1 MAPAGNSKQ
10 AHTAY
15 TVIRRISEMLGSRL
29 RMVTA
34 AVAGAIALAGCAN
47 MPADEAGTTAAT
59 SSPAPAPAPAAA
71 PVRPAP
77 APAPAASTAPPIKT
91 INLPDRGRVSLAEY
105 RARMREQL
113 MKTENATSDVADCAA
128 HASWVVP
135 RSASYDALKIP
146 TGALA
151 AGQATA
157 EPWSGRFSP
166 GKQAVPVSSVVTFAA
181 TAHKRKGGDDW
192 QPVKVRCGYDD
203 GMMLAYELQDSS
215 GATISEPAAAPAVPT
230 ATHASASK
238 SRKGAKGKS
247 TASKAGK
254 ASASKSVKSTSVKST
269 SAKSTSAKSTSTST
283 KASSKSKKKQ

>member
-1 MAPAGNSKQ
+1 M
-10 AHTAY
+10 
-15 TVIRRISEMLGSRL
+15 IRRISELLGSRL
-29 RMVTA
+29 RMVAA

-47 MPADEAGTTAAT
+47 LPADEAGAAA
-59 SSPAPAPAPAAA
+59 SPAPAPAAA
-71 PVRPAP
+71 PAP
-77 APAPAASTAPPIKT
+77 VPAASTQPPTKT
-91 INLPDRGRVSLAEY
+91 ITLPDRGRVSLSEY

-135 RSASYDALKIP
+135 RSATYDALKIP

-151 AGQATA
+151 AGQATT

-181 TAHKRKGGDDW
+181 TAHKRRGDDDW

-215 GATISEPAAAPAVPT
+215 GATISEPAAAPAVHT
-230 ATHASASK
+230 ATHTSASK
-238 SRKGAKGKS
+238 SRKGAKGK
-247 TASKAGK
+247 G
-254 ASASKSVKSTSVKST
+254 SASKS
-269 SAKSTSAKSTSTST
+269 SAKAAKSSSKTST
-283 KASSKSKKKQ
+283 KAATSAKPTSKPKKKQ

>member
-1 MAPAGNSKQ
+1 M
-10 AHTAY
+10 
-15 TVIRRISEMLGSRL
+15 IRRISAMLGGRL
-29 RMVTA
+29 RMVAA

-47 MPADEAGTTAAT
+47 LPDEAGGTSAA
-59 SSPAPAPAPAAA
+59 SPAPAPAPAAA
-71 PVRPAP
+71 PARPAA
-77 APAPAASTAPPIKT
+77 APTPPVSASPPIKT
-91 INLPDRGRVSLAEY
+91 INLPDRGRVSLSEY

-151 AGQATA
+151 AGQATT
-157 EPWSGRFSP
+157 ESWSGRFSP
-166 GKQAVPVSSVVTFAA
+166 GKQAVPVTSVVTFAA
-181 TAHKRKGGDDW
+181 TAHKRKGSDDW

-203 GMMLAYELQDSS
+203 GMMLAYELLDSS

-230 ATHASASK
+230 ATRASASK

-247 TASKAGK
+247 TASTSGK
-254 ASASKSVKSTSVKST
+254 ASGKSVKST
-269 SAKSTSAKSTSTST
+269 SAKSTSASGKTSG
-283 KASSKSKKKQ
+283 KSKKKQ

>member
-1 MAPAGNSKQ
+1 M
-10 AHTAY
+10 
-15 TVIRRISEMLGSRL
+15 IRRISAMLGGRL
-29 RMVTA
+29 RMVAA

-47 MPADEAGTTAAT
+47 MPDEATGSTAA
-59 SSPAPAPAPAAA
+59 SPAPASAAPAAA
-71 PVRPAP
+71 PARPAAIP
-77 APAPAASTAPPIKT
+77 APTVSTPPPVKT
-91 INLPDRGRVSLAEY
+91 INLPERGRVSLSEY

-113 MKTENATSDVADCAA
+113 MKTENASSDVADCAA

-151 AGQATA
+151 AGQATT
-157 EPWSGRFSP
+157 ESWNGRFSP

-181 TAHKRKGGDDW
+181 TAHKRKGSDDW

-203 GMMLAYELQDSS
+203 GMMLAYELLDSS

-230 ATHASASK
+230 ATGTSASK

-247 TASKAGK
+247 TASKSGK
-254 ASASKSVKSTSVKST
+254 ASGKSVKST
-269 SAKSTSAKSTSTST
+269 SAKSTSASGKTSG
-283 KASSKSKKKQ
+283 KSKKKQ

>member
-1 MAPAGNSKQ
+1 M
-10 AHTAY
+10 
-15 TVIRRISEMLGSRL
+15 IRRISAMLGSRL
-29 RMVTA
+29 RMVAA

-47 MPADEAGTTAAT
+47 LPDEAAGSAGAT
-59 SSPAPAPAPAAA
+59 STAPAPAAAQARPAAAPAPAPAPA
-71 PVRPAP
+71 VS
-77 APAPAASTAPPIKT
+77 ASPPTKT

-135 RSASYDALKIP
+135 RSATYDALKIP

-151 AGQATA
+151 AGQATT

-181 TAHKRKGGDDW
+181 TAHKRRGSDDW

-203 GMMLAYELQDSS
+203 GMMLAYELLDSG

-230 ATHASASK
+230 ATRTSASK
-238 SRKGAKGKS
+238 SRKSAKGKS
-247 TASKAGK
+247 TAAKSGK
-254 ASASKSVKSTSVKST
+254 ASASKSVKSGSARST
-269 SAKSTSAKSTSTST
+269 SAKSTSGSA
-283 KASSKSKKKQ
+283 KASSKKKQ

>member
-1 MAPAGNSKQ
+1 M
-10 AHTAY
+10 
-15 TVIRRISEMLGSRL
+15 IRRISAMLGSRL
-29 RMVTA
+29 RMVAA

-47 MPADEAGTTAAT
+47 LPDESAGTAA
-59 SSPAPAPAPAAA
+59 APAPAPVPAAA
-71 PVRPAP
+71 PARPAS
-77 APAPAASTAPPIKT
+77 APAVSAPPPTKT
-91 INLPDRGRVSLAEY
+91 INLPDRGRVSLSEY

-113 MKTENATSDVADCAA
+113 MKTENANSDVADCAA

-135 RSASYDALKIP
+135 RSATYDALKIP

-151 AGQATA
+151 TGQAST

-181 TAHKRKGGDDW
+181 TAHKRQGSDDW

-203 GMMLAYELQDSS
+203 GMMLAYELLDSS

-230 ATHASASK
+230 ATRTSASK

-247 TASKAGK
+247 TAPKSGK
-254 ASASKSVKSTSVKST
+254 ASTSKSVKSS
-269 SAKSTSAKSTSTST
+269 SAKSTSAKSTSSSA
-283 KASSKSKKKQ
+283 KAGSKSKQKQ